1 MARLAEVL
9 WDLGR
14 LEDGL
19 EHMNQSFE
27 LLSQD
32 EPDADLASLAAQLG
46 RFLFFG
52 GQSDLG
58 AQRIEAALEM
68 AENLVLPEVLVQA
81 LTTKAV
87 ILNSSGRRQEALAL
101 LRYSVRTAAE
111 HDKPSAGLRAMYNL
125 ADQLAQFDRY
135 DEAVAAVRDGLAQ
148 TRRVGNR
155 YWELSFLGQLYAFVA
170 SGAWDEALAMCGE
183 LPIDEWEQVRA
194 AFSGSPV
201 VHATVGVHRGTAE
214 EARRVVARFQAME
227 TSADL
232 QEQSAYQCANARLL
246 LAEGDARQ
254 ALAVAEQA
262 FAEHANLGFAAET
275 VKEAIVV
282 AGEAA
287 LELGDRDR
295 LEELLAQID
304 ALPLGQRSAFL
315 RAHVAR
321 FRARLASGDE
331 SCGRRAVVRR
341 GGRRCSARSGW
352 CSTWPSSSS
361 SSPSSSRP
369 PAGSTS
375 ASRSPPRH
383 ARSSKGSA
391 RFPGSSVST
400 RSPSASSRPPEARL
414 RSQPTAGNPGVSSTR
429 PSARI
434 VIAS

>member
-1 MARLAEVL
+1 
-9 WDLGR
+9 
-14 LEDGL
+14 
-19 EHMNQSFE
+19 
-27 LLSQD
+27 
-32 EPDADLASLAAQLG
+32 
-46 RFLFFG
+46 
-52 GQSDLG
+52 
-58 AQRIEAALEM
+58 
-68 AENLVLPEVLVQA
+68 
-81 LTTKAV
+81 
-87 ILNSSGRRQEALAL
+87 
-101 LRYSVRTAAE
+101 VRTAAE
-111 HDKPSAGLRAMYNL
+111 HDKPSAGLRAVYNL

-135 DEAVAAVRDGLAQ
+135 AEAVEAVRDGLAQ

-155 YWELSFLGQLYAFVA
+155 YWELSFLGQLYGFVA

-194 AFSGSPV
+194 AFSGSPF
-201 VHATVGVHRGTAE
+201 VHATVGIHRGKTE

-321 FRARLASGDE
+321 FRARLASGDDSVVAEQWFGE
-331 SCGRRAVVRR
+331 SSALFREIGMVFYLAVVELELAELLAAADRLDECEPLAAEAREIFEGLRAVPWLERVDALAV
-341 GGRRCSARSGW
+341 GVV
-352 CSTWPSSSS
+352 T
-361 SSPSSSRP
+361 
-369 PAGSTS
+369 
-375 ASRSPPRH
+375 
-383 ARSSKGSA
+383 
-391 RFPGSSVST
+391 
-400 RSPSASSRPPEARL
+400 
-414 RSQPTAGNPGVSSTR
+414 TA
-429 PSARI
+429 
-434 VIAS
+434 